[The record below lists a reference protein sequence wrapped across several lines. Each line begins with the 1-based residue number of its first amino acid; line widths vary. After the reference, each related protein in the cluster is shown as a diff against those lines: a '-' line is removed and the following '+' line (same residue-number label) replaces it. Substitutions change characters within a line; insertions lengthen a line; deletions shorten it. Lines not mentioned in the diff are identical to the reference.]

1 MKILLAGA
9 TGAIGRQLLPLLVEE
24 GHEVT
29 GMTRRAD
36 RRSLIEALG
45 GKPVVADALDRAGV
59 FAVLNALRPDVVIH
73 QLTDLSQRD
82 FAANSRLRIE
92 GTRNLVDAALAVG
105 VQQMVAQSISWVCA
119 AGSGPAHEG
128 DALDLNAPE
137 PRRAMVAA
145 VHSLESA
152 TAELPAGIVLRYG
165 IFYGPGTW
173 NARDGFIV
181 QQLRNGEIEAGDGVT
196 SFIHVADAARA
207 TLLALDWPAG
217 IVNIVDDEPAAG
229 AVWLPYLAR
238 LVGAPAPHHK
248 AGKHGWERGESNAKA
263 HALGWEPVYPTWR
276 EGFKSEFG

>member
-181 QQLRNGEIEAGDGVT
+181 QQLRNGEIEADDGVT